1 MPPSPSSSKKPAR
14 RRSDMRF
21 RFPCG
26 HVEAGTSIDARVRLR
41 RSAVWVRCRRCN
53 LIALVSH

>member
-1 MPPSPSSSKKPAR
+1 
-14 RRSDMRF
+14 MRF